1 MKIII
6 QQFTFMYGINKTVGP
21 TFKKSDKSSFPVVLD
36 RTLYKAVVLDGVPID
51 YSVFIIVGLPDCEHA
66 FSNVPGNREHGEA
79 P

>member
-1 MKIII
+1 
-6 QQFTFMYGINKTVGP
+6 MYGINKTVGP
-21 TFKKSDKSSFPVVLD
+21 TFKKSDKSSFRVVLD